1 MSSSRPSSNDLP
13 GFYNRGMLPLPKLVL
28 FDFDGTLADGFP
40 GIGDAVNAVRQSRG
54 HSPLELDAI
63 KKHVGWGLD
72 HLIKQAVPDT
82 DVDRDIVLYREH
94 YATTMLT
101 GTELLPGVKEV
112 VDALHQTEIRLG
124 VCSNKKRMYTEQLL
138 VLLGIMPPIERVFG
152 PDDVPNHKPAPD
164 MLYAAMDYFKTSPEE
179 TLYVGDMIVDIQCAH
194 AAGVPIWA
202 IPTGAMTAEQLLT
215 EKPTRLLTSMHDM
228 LSQLPLNAS

>member
-1 MSSSRPSSNDLP
+1 MIPQ
-13 GFYNRGMLPLPKLVL
+13 PKLVL

-40 GIGDAVNAVRQSRG
+40 GIGAAVNAVRQSRG
-54 HSPLELDAI
+54 HPPLELDAI

-72 HLIKQAVPDT
+72 HLIQHAVPDT
-82 DVDRDIVLYREH
+82 EVDRDIVLYREH
-94 YATTMLT
+94 YATTMIS

-112 VDALHQTEIRLG
+112 VDALHQAEIRLG

-138 VLLGIMPPIERVFG
+138 EMLGIMPPIERVFG

-164 MLYAAMDYFKTSPEE
+164 MLYAAMKHFQASPEE

-194 AAGVPIWA
+194 AAGVPVWA
-202 IPTGAMTAEQLLT
+202 IPTGAMTAEQLLA
-215 EKPTRLLTSMHDM
+215 EKPTRLLSTMHDI
-228 LSQLPLNAS
+228 LTLLALNPS